1 MQHLFGF
8 ETHQESE
15 TFLNQTQKYWYIL
28 VENIC
33 SNHRFYFFL
42 SFFSES
48 RNRLGVKS
56 IVEVRNAETNESRST
71 YEVDKIDG
79 FHIWSF
85 ASDTDLGNFSTE
97 QFSRIPSSK
106 STPNSSMKGIEF
118 SYEGASNKKISCR

>member
-1 MQHLFGF
+1 M
-8 ETHQESE
+8 
-15 TFLNQTQKYWYIL
+15 

-33 SNHRFYFFL
+33 SYHRFCFFL
-42 SFFSES
+42 FFSES

-71 YEVDKIDG
+71 YDVDKIDG

-97 QFSRIPSSK
+97 QFSRNPSSK
-106 STPNSSMKGIEF
+106 SAPNSSMKGIEF
-118 SYEGASNKKISCR
+118 SYEGASNKKSVAGKIT